1 MGNGYIIVPRGLF
14 DAADWQKK
22 RVFGRTE
29 AQLDL
34 IYLASYIDG
43 RVIHCTSGDVEL
55 CRGQLLTTMRTL
67 ATRWGWSSTSVHRF
81 LSSLRQPKA
90 GEIRIEI
97 ETQIETGKTLIT
109 ILDYNAWS
117 FFEEVGTPIGTAP
130 ETPSGTPIGTA
141 PNGKAEHANGCKI
154 GDSESER
161 NNGFGQCETPIETA
175 PETPSGTPIGTI
187 LEIKYRNKERNKD
200 NHTHTVIDFN
210 KGGAGGDE
218 NARLAEAA
226 ELLNWIARTYPEL
239 AAKKQPLTARQ
250 ILWLLRKHTAEDIR
264 LVVAQ
269 VADNKRTTEKENV
282 YCRVVTFFRY
292 YRSDGKPEAPKK
304 QYSWD
309 EVLSA
314 VNRQEVKTTGAFV
327 RVEDNGKVYWIK
339 KTK

>member
-130 ETPSGTPIGTA
+130 VTPSGTPIGTA
-141 PNGKAEHANGCKI
+141 PNEKAEHANGCKI
-154 GDSESER
+154 DDSESER

-200 NHTHTVIDFN
+200 NTHTVLDY
-210 KGGAGGDE
+210 KGGVGE
-218 NARLAEAA
+218 NLSEAMALVQWVADTHPSLAR
-226 ELLNWIARTYPEL
+226 IR
-239 AAKKQPLTARQ
+239 KPLTVEFAIE
-250 ILWLLRKHTAEDIR
+250 ILDRYDRVDAEHIINSM
-264 LVVAQ
+264 
-269 VADNKRTTEKENV
+269 ADDMVTLTKGNFEQRFKIFAGCDFIAKPKTEKTKEQTKHYTHTEYCDEITSGRAKGEDFQAIRTEN
-282 YCRVVTFFRY
+282 
-292 YRSDGKPEAPKK
+292 G
-304 QYSWD
+304 
-309 EVLSA
+309 
-314 VNRQEVKTTGAFV
+314 
-327 RVEDNGKVYWIK
+327 VYWIK

>member
-1 MGNGYIIVPRGLF
+1 MPRGLF

-117 FFEEVGTPIGTAP
+117 FFEEIGTPIGTAP
-130 ETPSGTPIGTA
+130 GTPSGTPIGTT
-141 PNGKAEHANGCKI
+141 PNGKVEHANGCKI
-154 GDSESER
+154 GDSESKR
-161 NNGFGQCETPIETA
+161 NNGSGESETPIETA

-200 NHTHTVIDFN
+200 NTHTVLDN
-210 KGGAGGDE
+210 KGGVGE
-218 NARLAEAA
+218 NLSEAMALVQWVVDTHPSLAR
-226 ELLNWIARTYPEL
+226 IR
-239 AAKKQPLTARQ
+239 KPLTVEFATE
-250 ILWLLRKHTAEDIR
+250 ILDRYDRVDAEHIINSM
-264 LVVAQ
+264 
-269 VADNKRTTEKENV
+269 ADDMVTLTKGNFEQRFKIFAGCDFIAKPKTEKTKEQTKHYTYTEYCDEITSGRAKGEDFQAIRTEN
-282 YCRVVTFFRY
+282 
-292 YRSDGKPEAPKK
+292 G
-304 QYSWD
+304 
-309 EVLSA
+309 
-314 VNRQEVKTTGAFV
+314 
-327 RVEDNGKVYWIK
+327 VYWIK

>member
-43 RVIHCTSGDVEL
+43 RVIHCASGDVEL

-141 PNGKAEHANGCKI
+141 PNEKAEHANDCKI

-161 NNGFGQCETPIETA
+161 NNGFAQCETPIETA

-200 NHTHTVIDFN
+200 NTHTVLDY
-210 KGGAGGDE
+210 KGGVGE
-218 NARLAEAA
+218 NLSEAMALVQWVADTHPSLAR
-226 ELLNWIARTYPEL
+226 IR
-239 AAKKQPLTARQ
+239 KPLTVEFATEIMDRYD
-250 ILWLLRKHTAEDIR
+250 RDDAEHIINSM
-264 LVVAQ
+264 
-269 VADNKRTTEKENV
+269 ADDMVTLTKGNFEQRFKIFAGCDFIAKPKTEKTKEQTKHYTYTEYCDEITSGRAKGEDFQAIRTEN
-282 YCRVVTFFRY
+282 
-292 YRSDGKPEAPKK
+292 G
-304 QYSWD
+304 
-309 EVLSA
+309 
-314 VNRQEVKTTGAFV
+314 
-327 RVEDNGKVYWIK
+327 VYWIK

>member
-109 ILDYNAWS
+109 ILDYNDWS

-141 PNGKAEHANGCKI
+141 PNEKAEHANGCKI

-187 LEIKYRNKERNKD
+187 LEIKYRNKGENKD
-200 NHTHTVIDFN
+200 NNTHTVFDY
-210 KGGAGGDE
+210 KGGVGE
-218 NARLAEAA
+218 NLSEAMA
-226 ELLNWIARTYPEL
+226 LVQWVADTYPAL
-239 AAKKQPLTARQ
+239 AAKKQPLTLKQ
-250 ILWLLRKHTAEDIR
+250 TEWLLRKHKAEDIR
-264 LVVAQ
+264 RIIAQ
-269 VADNKRTTEKENV
+269 VADNKRTTDKENV
-282 YCRVVTFFRY
+282 YCRIVTFFRY
-292 YRSDGKPEAPKK
+292 DKPVEMEDSSEKR
-304 QYSWD
+304 YTWD
-309 EVLSA
+309 EVLES
-314 VNRQEVKTTGAFV
+314 VNRGEVKTTGAFE
-327 RVEDNGKVYWIK
+327 RIASEGRVYWIK

>member
-43 RVIHCTSGDVEL
+43 RVIHCASGDVEL

-117 FFEEVGTPIGTAP
+117 FFDEVGTPIETTPG
-130 ETPSGTPIGTA
+130 TPSGTPSGTRL
-141 PNGKAEHANGCKI
+141 NGKVEHANGCKVS
-154 GDSESER
+154 DSESER

-175 PETPSGTPIGTI
+175 PETPSGTRNGTI

-200 NHTHTVIDFN
+200 NNTHTVFDY
-210 KGGAGGDE
+210 KGGVGE
-218 NARLAEAA
+218 NLSEAMALVQWVADTHPSLAR
-226 ELLNWIARTYPEL
+226 IR
-239 AAKKQPLTARQ
+239 KPLTVEDASE
-250 ILWLLRKHTAEDIR
+250 ILTHY
-264 LVVAQ
+264 
-269 VADNKRTTEKENV
+269 TTEDARYIISSMADDMVTLTKGNFKQRFDTFAKCDFVIKPKHDREKHYTYTE
-282 YCRVVTFFRY
+282 YC
-292 YRSDGKPEAPKK
+292 
-304 QYSWD
+304 D
-309 EVLSA
+309 EVTSGHA
-314 VNRQEVKTTGAFV
+314 KS
-327 RVEDNGKVYWIK
+327 EDFQTIRTENGVVYWIK